1 MVASKEHRRAY
12 GRDTQQTRS
21 KINDNEYIDLETQLL
36 KIIEDSAL
44 DEKGLMSADELISSF
59 EGVDPFTL
67 KMQILTLEGKGL
79 VKKTE
84 IGYILTDKGKE
95 RLQNKD

>member
-1 MVASKEHRRAY
+1 MVRSRDHSRRSVK
-12 GRDTQQTRS
+12 DTQLAT
-21 KINDNEYIDLETQLL
+21 NEDNRYLDLETQLQ
-36 KIIEDSAL
+36 KIIDDSAL
-44 DEKGLMSADELISSF
+44 DEKAIMSVDELARSF
-59 EGVDPFTL
+59 QGLDPFML

-84 IGYILTDKGKE
+84 LGYILTEKGKE

>member
-1 MVASKEHRRAY
+1 MKDRQPARNE
-12 GRDTQQTRS
+12 
-21 KINDNEYIDLETQLL
+21 DNKYVELETQLL
-36 KIIEDSAL
+36 KIIEDLAL
-44 DEKGLMSADELISSF
+44 DEKAIMSVDELARSF
-59 EGVDPFTL
+59 QGLDPFML

-84 IGYILTDKGKE
+84 LGYILTEKGKE

>member
-1 MVASKEHRRAY
+1 MVRSRDHRR
-12 GRDTQQTRS
+12 RS
-21 KINDNEYIDLETQLL
+21 VKDRQPARNEDNKYVELETQLL
-36 KIIEDSAL
+36 KIIEDLAL
-44 DEKGLMSADELISSF
+44 DEKAIMSVDELARSF
-59 EGVDPFTL
+59 QGLDPFML

-84 IGYILTDKGKE
+84 LGYILTEKGKE